1 MTLLPAVAIA
11 VVVTWALGCTM
22 SRLGTLSFRATG
34 AIYAALAAQVVIF
47 SPLAGGN
54 ESVVRFG
61 QLASYLLI
69 LAFLAA
75 NWRIRGMSVIAFGVA
90 ANTLAIAANGGLMP
104 VDPAAAQAS
113 GWPLDL
119 WANGSYHNTV
129 LATAHTHLA
138 FLGDIIAL
146 PSSPITAAISIGD
159 VLLFAGAFLV
169 VYRACSSDAR
179 AGSSRA
185 VLGAPLRLPAF
196 RWFLVLQLAS
206 ASISWL
212 AAATMVA
219 WAYQNVGGLAG
230 STAVLLLRGLAGIAA
245 PWVGGRLADE
255 SGPTAFLFQT
265 QIVQALLLVG
275 AAVAMTADA
284 AIVAYGLFALGSL
297 AAASGD
303 TASRAVVVASVDRDD
318 SLLPA
323 ANGLLG
329 TARGLAMAG
338 GALGAGLFASVSDAT
353 TLVFAAA
360 AAAAVVGGGY
370 ANLRRLVAHV
380 SAEVSERA
388 ATRQVVS
395 WRIRPVVPLIVMFAI
410 ATLATGLVNAAL
422 PQVLTNVN
430 GNLAYGIGIGVIGV
444 GLLVGQ
450 ALGAILPSEQIRGRT
465 IVLALLGMAAAVA
478 LAGSTLIATTLIVA
492 LLLLGL
498 FDGVT
503 ETVFDT
509 ILQRAAPEHVHGRVF
524 GVAHTVCTASMMA
537 GFAVAPLFARLGFPS
552 LAMTSAAVVLCVASI
567 IGAILH
573 ARSGRPR
580 RPRSEALTERRP
592 PTDQAGGAP
601 SAIV

>member
-11 VVVTWALGCTM
+11 VIVTWALGGAM
-22 SRLGTLSFRATG
+22 SRLTALSFRATG
-34 AIYAALAAQVVIF
+34 AIYAALAAQIVIF

-54 ESVVRFG
+54 ESVVRIG
-61 QLASYLLI
+61 QLASYVLI
-69 LAFLAA
+69 LVFLVL
-75 NWRIRGMSVIAFGVA
+75 NTRIRGMSVIAFGVA

-104 VDPAAAQAS
+104 VDPGAAQAS

-119 WANGSYHNTV
+119 WADGTYHNTV
-129 LATAHTHLA
+129 LATAHTRLA

-146 PSSPITAAISIGD
+146 PASPISAAISIGD
-159 VLLFAGAFLV
+159 LLLFAGAFLV
-169 VYRACSSDAR
+169 VYRACCSEGHAS
-179 AGSSRA
+179 SSRA
-185 VLGAPLRLPAF
+185 VLAAPLRLPAF
-196 RWFLVLQLAS
+196 RWVLILQLAS
-206 ASISWL
+206 ASVGWL
-212 AAATMVA
+212 AAAAMVA

-230 STAVLLLRGLAGIAA
+230 STAVLLLRGLAGIMA
-245 PWVGGRLADE
+245 PWVGGRLADKA
-255 SGPTAFLFQT
+255 GPTAVLFQT
-265 QIVQALLLVG
+265 QMLQALLLVG
-275 AAVAMTADA
+275 AAVAMATDA
-284 AIVAYGLFALGSL
+284 EIVAYGLFALGSL

-338 GALGAGLFASVSDAT
+338 GALGAGLLASMTDAT

-360 AAAAVVGGGY
+360 GAAAVVGGGY
-370 ANLRRLVAHV
+370 AHLRQRVAHV
-380 SAEVSERA
+380 SDEPEQRAE
-388 ATRQVVS
+388 TRQPIR
-395 WRIRPVVPLIVMFAI
+395 WRMRPVAPLIAMFAI

-422 PQVLTNVN
+422 PQVLTNVD
-430 GNLAYGIGIGVIGV
+430 GGLAYGIGIGAIGV

-465 IVLALLGMAAAVA
+465 IVLALIGMATAVA

-509 ILQRAAPEHVHGRVF
+509 ILQRSAPEHVHGRVF
-524 GVAHTVCTASMMA
+524 GVAHTACTASMMA
-537 GFAVAPLFARLGFPS
+537 GFAVAPVFARLGFPS
-552 LAMTSAAVVLCVASI
+552 LALTSAAAILCVASI
-567 IGAILH
+567 IGAILLP
-573 ARSGRPR
+573 RPYR
-580 RPRSEALTERRP
+580 TTSS
-592 PTDQAGGAP
+592 AP
-601 SAIV
+601 L